1 MSYARTYAFCILYLV
16 FVASLTICTPPGHD
30 IYLWACVCVC
40 VFDSKSAVF
49 TSMHFDI
56 IALSKRQ
63 VQISMGAMATIRM
76 LQFQS
81 PSVFRKRLPLIN
93 ERN

>member
-1 MSYARTYAFCILYLV
+1 MLVHMHFAFCIWYLLP
-16 FVASLTICTPPGHD
+16 ASLFVHRQDTIFICGF
-30 IYLWACVCVC
+30 VCVC
-40 VFDSKSAVF
+40 VFDSKSAGF

>member
-1 MSYARTYAFCILYLV
+1 
-16 FVASLTICTPPGHD
+16 
-30 IYLWACVCVC
+30 
-40 VFDSKSAVF
+40 
-49 TSMHFDI
+49 MHFDI